1 MFGLFKSTHA
11 KETEFAA
18 ECISYIYNNHK
29 SAFTGVPQSS
39 RDLLI
44 LDGILKIYFAG
55 LYKTNVYTLDES
67 FEKYESVF
75 NQFIS
80 EIKSGRQFGLQD
92 VTSYIIIER
101 YGLHESITTS
111 LNRIIQEMYKHDVP
125 RFVIEGKN
133 FTLDD
138 IEGAML
144 HITSKDS
151 FKYL

>member
-1 MFGLFKSTHA
+1 MFGLFKSKHA

-29 SAFTGVPQSS
+29 SAFAGVPNSS
-39 RDLLI
+39 RDLMI

-55 LYKTNVYTLDES
+55 LYKTNAYTLDES
-67 FEKYESVF
+67 FEKYKSVF
-75 NQFIS
+75 NQFRS
-80 EIKSGRQFGLQD
+80 DVKAGRPFGLQD
-92 VTSYIIIER
+92 MVLYIIIER
-101 YGLHESITTS
+101 YGLHESTTTA

-133 FTLDD
+133 YTPND

-144 HITSKDS
+144 NITSKDS
-151 FKYL
+151 FQYL